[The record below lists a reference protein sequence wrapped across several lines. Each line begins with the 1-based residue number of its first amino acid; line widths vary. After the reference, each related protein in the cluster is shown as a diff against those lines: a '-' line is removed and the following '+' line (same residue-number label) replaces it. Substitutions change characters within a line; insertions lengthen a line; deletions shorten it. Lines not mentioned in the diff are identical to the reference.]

1 MSIRQE
7 LICRWVRPYI
17 VRELPAWGKVY
28 SLLIGGWKRD
38 SRWAG
43 AKLKTIRGKLHGY
56 EMTLDISR
64 WSERYTYF
72 LGRFYDLETQLFMKR
87 FLRPGDRVADVGANV
102 GMITLLAAR
111 LVGPEGVVEAFEPNP
126 VCQRKVEQ
134 ALVRNRIGHVRLHGV
149 GLGAET
155 SHGRLSVKSVN
166 SGEGTL
172 TPVDDKSGFDTMHDV
187 RVVRGDSILAI
198 DARALAFVNER
209 RGLRVPRAARAAHDP
224 RAPPAARVDRGR
236 GGAPTARGQ
245 DRHGCLPNDARLRLH
260 RVRDGAAPRPLWP
273 RARAAAVHGAVPREA
288 ERPLDPARRAVRGA
302 RALAPAH
309 PGPASAEGHASANPG
324 GRYAS
329 SSGMTPLLAPNAASG
344 QPNTCCMTVRCTSA
358 RRCSAPNTTCW
369 SA

>member
-7 LICRWVRPYI
+7 VICKWVRPYI
-17 VRELPAWGKVY
+17 VRELPGWGKVY

-38 SRWAG
+38 ALWAG
-43 AKLKTIRGKLHGY
+43 AKLRTIRGKFHGY

-126 VCQRKVEQ
+126 VCQRKVEH

-155 SHGRLSVKSVN
+155 SHARLSVKSVN

-172 TPVDDKSGFDTMHDV
+172 TQVDDKSGFDTVHEV

-198 DARALAFVNER
+198 DARALAFIKIDVEGFECHALRGLRTTLEHHRPIVSTEVVETHLRRAGKSGMDVFRMMHDCGYSGYEMGLR
-209 RGLRVPRAARAAHDP
+209 RGLFGHTLDLQPCTAPSPGKPNVLWIPADGPFAARARSLRLIPALRQLKATPPPIPATATRAAR
-224 RAPPAARVDRGR
+224 G
-236 GGAPTARGQ
+236 
-245 DRHGCLPNDARLRLH
+245 
-260 RVRDGAAPRPLWP
+260 
-273 RARAAAVHGAVPREA
+273 
-288 ERPLDPARRAVRGA
+288 
-302 RALAPAH
+302 
-309 PGPASAEGHASANPG
+309 
-324 GRYAS
+324 
-329 SSGMTPLLAPNAASG
+329 
-344 QPNTCCMTVRCTSA
+344 
-358 RRCSAPNTTCW
+358 
-369 SA
+369 